1 MPSRIISPFGTVSLF
16 SGEHDNLLE
25 QMFGQASERGQ
36 KPEDT
41 VLSVDIF
48 EDENRYVIWADLPG
62 IGRSDIQLSCSD
74 NVLTIA
80 AEMGQP
86 SSDSD
91 GHWLRRERRS
101 GHLVRSIHVGQMLNT
116 EAISASLKDG
126 VLEVQIPKHTAS
138 ERRTITIKGD

>member
-16 SGEHDNLLE
+16 SGEHDSLLE
-25 QMFGQASERGQ
+25 QVFGQASERGQ

-62 IGRSDIQLSCSD
+62 VDRSDIQLSCSD

-80 AEMGQP
+80 AETG
-86 SSDSD
+86 
-91 GHWLRRERRS
+91 RRFLKVMVT
-101 GHLVRSIHVGQMLNT
+101 GCGVNGAQVIWCALSILGT
-116 EAISASLKDG
+116 C
-126 VLEVQIPKHTAS
+126 
-138 ERRTITIKGD
+138 